1 MRVQGNVMWRKDEN
15 REVLRVA
22 CCALLVLTISTPLWL
37 GFSGR
42 PEEHSPE
49 ISLANSFPST
59 SDISKSSQ
67 RKKPEGFFQENCWDF
82 CRDFGFLFWVFW
94 SFVPNGFESEPISV
108 FFGIHGE
115 GPIVPSCCVGDGRET
130 SPQNAI
136 SVEEFARC
144 FGHFCGNVRV
154 APRCDESVK
163 VEWVGPVDSHG
174 FFKREI
180 FW

>member
-1 MRVQGNVMWRKDEN
+1 MPVVMWRKNEN
-15 REVLRVA
+15 REVLRVLLVA
-22 CCALLVLTISTPLWL
+22 PLLVLTIPSHLYGG

-42 PEEHSPE
+42 PEEHFTGDFHLQ
-49 ISLANSFPST
+49 ILFPRPLT
-59 SDISKSSQ
+59 AEKAPNEKNRKDCSSH
-67 RKKPEGFFQENCWDF
+67 CWDF
-82 CRDFGFLFWVFW
+82 VGILDFCFGFFGLLLD
-94 SFVPNGFESEPISV
+94 SNLNPSV
-108 FFGIHGE
+108 FFLGIHGE
-115 GPIVPSCCVGDGRET
+115 GPIAPSCCVGDGRET

-136 SVEEFARC
+136 SVEEFARR

-154 APRCDESVK
+154 DPLCDESVK